1 MTIQQLRYVTVICKE
16 GSLNKASELLY
27 VSRPS
32 LTSAVQELEKE
43 LGITIF
49 NRSGRG
55 VTPTNDGLEFIR
67 YAREII
73 AQISVLIFN
82 R

>member
-27 VSRPS
+27 VSQPS

-73 AQISVLIFN
+73 AQYNKCSNL
-82 R
+82 

>member
-1 MTIQQLRYVTVICKE
+1 MTVQQLRYVTVICKE
-16 GSLNKASELLY
+16 VSLNKASELLY
-27 VSRPS
+27 VSQPS